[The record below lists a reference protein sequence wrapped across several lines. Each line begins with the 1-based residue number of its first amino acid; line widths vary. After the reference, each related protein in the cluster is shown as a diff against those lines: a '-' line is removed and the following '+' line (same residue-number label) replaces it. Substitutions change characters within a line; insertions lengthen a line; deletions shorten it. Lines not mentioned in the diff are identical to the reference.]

1 MISLCDPFL
10 FCKPLICFHYYLT
23 IVINPF
29 TTNVAFS
36 QQKSRV
42 RCLVRRGHTA
52 GQFPAKLFYLVG
64 LVLLLSDLSYF
75 KVLER
80 GQRLLWRLEIEGF
93 CEARWLTTT
102 SGM

>member
-1 MISLCDPFL
+1 MRHIL
-10 FCKPLICFHYYLT
+10 
-23 IVINPF
+23 NPF

-42 RCLVRRGHTA
+42 RCVVRRGHTA
-52 GQFPAKLFYLVG
+52 GQFAAKLLYLVS

-80 GQRLLWRLEIEGF
+80 RQKLLWRLEIEGF
-93 CEARWLTTT
+93 CKVRWLTTI

>member
-1 MISLCDPFL
+1 MIN
-10 FCKPLICFHYYLT
+10 
-23 IVINPF
+23 INPF

-42 RCLVRRGHTA
+42 RCVVRRGHAA
-52 GQFPAKLFYLVG
+52 GQFPAKVFYLVR

-80 GQRLLWRLEIEGF
+80 RQKLLWRLEIEGF
-93 CEARWLTTT
+93 CEVRWLTTI

>member
-1 MISLCDPFL
+1 MLGLWLSGGGFL
-10 FCKPLICFHYYLT
+10 QKIQEKTYRL
-23 IVINPF
+23 NPF

-42 RCLVRRGHTA
+42 RCVVRRSHTA
-52 GQFPAKLFYLVG
+52 GQFPAKLFYLVR
-64 LVLLLSDLSYF
+64 LVLLPSDLSFF

-80 GQRLLWRLEIEGF
+80 RQKLLWRLEIEHF
-93 CEARWLTTT
+93 CEVRWLTTN

>member
-1 MISLCDPFL
+1 MRTQL
-10 FCKPLICFHYYLT
+10 
-23 IVINPF
+23 INPF

-42 RCLVRRGHTA
+42 RCVVRRGHA
-52 GQFPAKLFYLVG
+52 ARQFPAKLLYLVR

-80 GQRLLWRLEIEGF
+80 RQKLLWRLEIERF
-93 CEARWLTTT
+93 CEV
-102 SGM
+102 